1 MKTDMERTQL
11 EQIPPYISYRTFSNF
26 MAELKVRG
34 LPSRIDRSVMAHKSG
49 TIQSQLL
56 LALRYLRLVKGS
68 GQPTEKLQKL
78 LESQGSQ
85 RKTILKQVVENSYR
99 AMFEKD
105 FGLATATSN
114 QMEEIFQKTGASG
127 ETVRRC
133 VAFFIAVARDGGI
146 SVSSYI
152 QPHRRRKVTP
162 RKRELS
168 HRSPVPTD
176 QCLESVGVKRV
187 HLRSGGSLS
196 FRLQANVFDLDRIDR
211 EFIFDLIDR
220 LKVYQKRLDL
230 SKE

>member
-1 MKTDMERTQL
+1 MERIQV
-11 EQIPPYISYRTFSNF
+11 EHIPPYISYRTFSNF
-26 MAELKVRG
+26 MAELKARG

-56 LALRYLRLVKGS
+56 LALRYLHLVKGA

-78 LESQGSQ
+78 LESRGSQ

-99 AMFEKD
+99 KMFEED
-105 FGLATATSN
+105 FGLATATSD

-133 VAFFIAVARDGGI
+133 VAFFLAVARDGGI

-152 QPHRRRKVTP
+152 KPHRRRKGTS
-162 RKRELS
+162 RKREPS
-168 HRSPVPTD
+168 HRPPALAEQS
-176 QCLESVGVKRV
+176 LEPVGVKRV
-187 HLRSGGSLS
+187 QLRSGGSLS
-196 FRLQANVFDLDRIDR
+196 FRLQANVFDLDRVDR

-220 LKVYQKRLDL
+220 LKDYQEKIDL
-230 SKE
+230 SGG